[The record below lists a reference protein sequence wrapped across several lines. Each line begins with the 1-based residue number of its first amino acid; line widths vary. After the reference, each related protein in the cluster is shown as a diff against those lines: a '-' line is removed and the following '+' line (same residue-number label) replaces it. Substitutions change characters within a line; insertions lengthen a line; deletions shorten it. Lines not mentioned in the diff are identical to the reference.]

1 MLKKFHKVLGLSI
14 GLIIIH
20 LAITGIILMYPNT
33 FKLYDTFLSNN
44 YMLSLYNMNT
54 RSEVFVSNDF
64 ADIGIVSNNIVIS
77 DYVLDMDISNVLG
90 LAKNNKYIFAANSY
104 TLLVIENDDYEYKII
119 KKLTF
124 PFTLK
129 NFVIDNNKDIK
140 FLNNEGKY
148 YSLDESF
155 NFIVINKLARPIKIL
170 TLYSAQDEEA
180 DLYLN
185 YIQGPG
191 IQLLRFITDIHN
203 GRFFGKIIMI
213 IFSLSSLGAVF
224 LAVTGTVMGLNM
236 TFKRRIY
243 KKKKKINK

>member
-77 DYVLDMDISNVLG
+77 DYVLDMNMLNVLG
-90 LAKNNKYIFAANSY
+90 LAINNKYIFAANPY
-104 TLLVIENDDYEYKII
+104 TLLVIENDGYEYKII

-124 PFTLK
+124 PFILK
-129 NFVIDNNKDIK
+129 ELVIDNNKEIK

-170 TLYSAQDEEA
+170 TLYSAQDQEA